1 MIHMY
6 VYIIIYICMYV
17 FIVFFMQLTA
27 GLTSI
32 EAALD
37 EPTAS

>member
-1 MIHMY
+1 MY
-6 VYIIIYICMYV
+6 MYLYTYVYV

-27 GLTSI
+27 ALASI

-37 EPTAS
+37 

>member
-1 MIHMY
+1 MY
-6 VYIIIYICMYV
+6 IYICMYL
-17 FIVFFMQLTA
+17 FIVFFEQLTA
-27 GLTSI
+27 ALASI

>member
-1 MIHMY
+1 
-6 VYIIIYICMYV
+6 MYV

-37 EPTAS
+37 EPTASWDAPERI